1 MSREYAEKILKLID
15 KSPTAFHV
23 IDNIKCIL
31 DAADFTGLKETD
43 VWKLKEGGKYYVARN
58 DSSIIAFTIP
68 KTDYKGFKI
77 IASVT
82 RIRHVRNLRRMRK
95 SIKTAMCVSMLKST
109 EGCFWRR
116 GLTGRFRWREEYL

>member
-1 MSREYAEKILKLID
+1 MSREYVEKILKLID

-77 IASVT
+77 IASHSDSPCPKLKENAE
-82 RIRHVRNLRRMRK
+82 INKNSYVRLNVEKYGGMLPADRFDYRK
-95 SIKTAMCVSMLKST
+95 
-109 EGCFWRR
+109 
-116 GLTGRFRWREEYL
+116 